1 MSEGERPDASRE
13 PTPGPGPAAAATPAP
28 GAISTPA
35 LAGKD
40 EGALPTPQSRLLRAA
55 SRRLVIAIVAAALIL
70 LIVTGLLAKL
80 GGFLAIL
87 AISFFLSF
95 AIEPAVNWFAAHGW
109 RRGLATGLVFLIIL
123 VSVIA
128 LIALIVPAVINGVQQ
143 ALSAFPDWIQRATDF
158 ANRHFGL
165 DLSSEKLQE
174 SLRSSARDLAS
185 AAGNIAQGLFGIGAA
200 IVGGIFRWFTIAFFT
215 FYIVAEGP
223 KLRRAICSMLP
234 PERQQRVLW
243 TWNTAID
250 MTGGYFYS
258 RLLLAVINGTLM
270 FGVLHLLQVPFAA
283 PLAIFV
289 GVVSEFIPTVGTYIA
304 GAAPVLIALIY
315 SPPDALW
322 IIGWIVLYQQIENI
336 WLSPRLTAKT
346 MSLHPAVAFGA
357 ALIGGAIGGV
367 LAAFLALPVAGVIQ
381 AAIQTY
387 ARRYEVVESGLT
399 PPEPP
404 PEEQTKRGLGE
415 RFRLGRSKEDERN
428 EPSAVKDAK
437 ESSDRAPPEP

>member
-1 MSEGERPDASRE
+1 MSA
-13 PTPGPGPAAAATPAP
+13 PTTP
-28 GAISTPA
+28 TPA

-40 EGALPTPQSRLLRAA
+40 EEALPLPQSRLLRAA

-70 LIVTGLLAKL
+70 LVVTGLLARL

-87 AISFFLSF
+87 GISFFLSF
-95 AIEPAVNWFAAHGW
+95 AIEPAVNWFARHGW
-109 RRGLATGLVFLIIL
+109 RRGLATGLVFLIIF
-123 VSVIA
+123 VSVVV

-143 ALSAFPDWIQRATDF
+143 LLSAFPDWIQKLTDF
-158 ANRHFGL
+158 ANRHLGL

-174 SLRSSARDLAS
+174 ALRNSAQNLAS

-234 PERQQRVLW
+234 PERQERVLW

-315 SPPDALW
+315 SPPDAIW
-322 IIGWIVLYQQIENI
+322 IIAWIVVYQQLENI

-387 ARRYEVVESGLT
+387 ARRYEVVESGLI
-399 PPEPP
+399 P
-404 PEEQTKRGLGE
+404 PEESPSDKPKKGLAE
-415 RFRLGRSKEDERN
+415 RMHRRKDPGQ
-428 EPSAVKDAK
+428 EPSPGEDA
-437 ESSDRAPPEP
+437 

>member
-1 MSEGERPDASRE
+1 MTESTGTETSSEPE
-13 PTPGPGPAAAATPAP
+13 PRQPPGPGPAATP
-28 GAISTPA
+28 SSPA

-40 EGALPTPQSRLLRAA
+40 EEALPAAQSRMLRAA
-55 SRRLVIAIVAAALIL
+55 SRRLVIALVAAALIL
-70 LIVTGLLAKL
+70 LIFTGLLAKL
-80 GGFLAIL
+80 GGFLSIL

-123 VSVIA
+123 VSVVI
-128 LIALIVPAVINGVQQ
+128 LIALIVPAVVSGVQQ
-143 ALSAFPDWIQRATDF
+143 LLDALPRWIQTLTEW
-158 ANRHFGL
+158 ANRYFRL
-165 DLSSEKLQE
+165 DLSSDKLQE
-174 SLRSSARDLAS
+174 ALRSSAKDLAS
-185 AAGNIAQGLFGIGAA
+185 AAGNIVQGLFGIGAA
-200 IVGGIFRWFTIAFFT
+200 IVGGIFRWFTIGFFT

-223 KLRRAICSMLP
+223 KLRRAICSLLP
-234 PERQQRVLW
+234 PEHQQRMLW

-270 FGVLHLLQVPFAA
+270 FGVLRLLQVPFAA

-315 SPPDALW
+315 SPPDAIW
-322 IIGWIVLYQQIENI
+322 IIVWIVIYQQLENI

-381 AAIQTY
+381 AAVQTY
-387 ARRYEVVESGLT
+387 ARRYGVVESELT
-399 PPEPP
+399 PEEPP
-404 PEEQTKRGLGE
+404 QSEEPRRTMGHRL
-415 RFRLGRSKEDERN
+415 RLGRRDSGKGSPASDAG
-428 EPSAVKDAK
+428 EPMD
-437 ESSDRAPPEP
+437 